1 MGTGPPDSRR
11 PMDKKVQQRR
21 RLVTRE
27 RGRRRAGLIFV
38 FVLAVVAVVAFL
50 WLRSSSVF
58 AVDTVTAQV
67 TQHVTQKQIADAVAD
82 VRGESLLKVS
92 TSSIEKSLAG
102 LPYVRSIH
110 VYRKFPNG
118 LDIRIEEYQPVARV
132 RGGDGK
138 PWLVADD
145 GRLLE
150 KAGDA
155 TQTALPL
162 IVAAEAF
169 TAKAGE
175 VIPQAA
181 LGAIPVAQI
190 LEQADIASR
199 LPGVDHISVAQG
211 GGVVVVLQ
219 GGTELRLGDPTDL
232 KQKMM
237 VAADL
242 IQKYSRDGKV
252 LEYVDTSAGDRVA
265 VKAK

>member
-1 MGTGPPDSRR
+1 
-11 PMDKKVQQRR
+11 
-21 RLVTRE
+21 
-27 RGRRRAGLIFV
+27 
-38 FVLAVVAVVAFL
+38 
-50 WLRSSSVF
+50 
-58 AVDTVTAQV
+58 
-67 TQHVTQKQIADAVAD
+67 
-82 VRGESLLKVS
+82 
-92 TSSIEKSLAG
+92 
-102 LPYVRSIH
+102 
-110 VYRKFPNG
+110 
-118 LDIRIEEYQPVARV
+118 
-132 RGGDGK
+132 
-138 PWLVADD
+138 
-145 GRLLE
+145 
-150 KAGDA
+150 
-155 TQTALPL
+155 L

-211 GGVVVVLQ
+211 DGVVVVLQ